1 MVATG
6 MLSVVALGLLYTV
19 LRSLPDLRRYL
30 KLSRM

>member
-6 MLSVVALGLLYTV
+6 MLSVVALGLLYAG